1 MMNMHPALSVQRSGA
16 KQLSSLG
23 ASGSVSS
30 SFPVL
35 PPLVEDNYTKYPDSF
50 QVTSEREPMTN
61 SIPARA
67 PALVSNSSIDGHLFT
82 FPPGFSN
89 DVHFSPVSP
98 HGRNSRNSPF
108 ISQSSTEAALINH
121 HDGNHDISW
130 PTDSLED
137 FLNFPQNAPVQNGQ
151 VESGTGVIT
160 SEDHARRND
169 WQWVDGLI
177 SEMDPDWTELP
188 NVNVADPEPKQ
199 PQIHQQQPVPSGE
212 FHGVTN
218 TLSNPPPAKSRMRWT
233 PELHE
238 AFVEAVNQLGG
249 SERATPKGVKN
260 LMNVEGLTIY
270 HVKSHLQKYRTAR
283 DKPESSEGTSEKKS
297 TPIEE
302 LKSAD
307 LKASMGITEALRLQ
321 MELQKRLHE
330 QLEIQRKLQLQIE
343 EQGQYLQVMFENQ
356 RKMEDG
362 RMKAAASNPDDPS
375 APPSNVVLPSPAD
388 DKSVT
393 LKPDQDKTGPGTS
406 NANTIAEDSSWDMIM
421 KQKSH
426 EARSTEDRGPGD
438 SDSNAPPTKRARA
451 DQTATS
457 STKICI

>member
-1 MMNMHPALSVQRSGA
+1 VVARIGLRSSITGLVIPIFLAGNSKFIVRVEYLTVVGTLKASTMMNMQPALSVQRSGA

-98 HGRNSRNSPF
+98 HGRNSQNSPF

-121 HDGNHDISW
+121 HDRNQDISW

-177 SEMDPDWTELP
+177 SEMDSDWTELP
-188 NVNVADPEPKQ
+188 NVNVADPEPK
-199 PQIHQQQPVPSGE
+199 VC
-212 FHGVTN
+212 
-218 TLSNPPPAKSRMRWT
+218 
-233 PELHE
+233 
-238 AFVEAVNQLGG
+238 
-249 SERATPKGVKN
+249 
-260 LMNVEGLTIY
+260 
-270 HVKSHLQKYRTAR
+270 
-283 DKPESSEGTSEKKS
+283 SSS
-297 TPIEE
+297 
-302 LKSAD
+302 
-307 LKASMGITEALRLQ
+307 Q
-321 MELQKRLHE
+321 
-330 QLEIQRKLQLQIE
+330 
-343 EQGQYLQVMFENQ
+343 
-356 RKMEDG
+356 
-362 RMKAAASNPDDPS
+362 
-375 APPSNVVLPSPAD
+375 
-388 DKSVT
+388 
-393 LKPDQDKTGPGTS
+393 
-406 NANTIAEDSSWDMIM
+406 
-421 KQKSH
+421 
-426 EARSTEDRGPGD
+426 
-438 SDSNAPPTKRARA
+438 SDSCTYLP
-451 DQTATS
+451 
-457 STKICI
+457 